1 MNMITEDDSN
11 DNNYGS
17 FNINDNYSSFDI
29 NDNTDSHD
37 WRAGEGGE
45 ENGQSDRGGLHGN

>member
-1 MNMITEDDSN
+1 MITEDDSN

-37 WRAGEGGE
+37 
-45 ENGQSDRGGLHGN
+45 

>member
-37 WRAGEGGE
+37 
-45 ENGQSDRGGLHGN
+45 